1 MKSFKGA
8 ELAPEQKFQIGLRI
22 AMNMCTLNRAEEI
35 TQLERKKLIM
45 WTFKAKNDKSFA
57 EKRGRPPLVN
67 EDLCKEM
74 LDAVTLCDNRE
85 SCHANGSIEEVG
97 PREALGRRH

>member
-1 MKSFKGA
+1 MELQKRKRQFEYNEEFHMKSFKGA

-45 WTFKAKNDKSFA
+45 
-57 EKRGRPPLVN
+57 
-67 EDLCKEM
+67 
-74 LDAVTLCDNRE
+74 
-85 SCHANGSIEEVG
+85 
-97 PREALGRRH
+97 